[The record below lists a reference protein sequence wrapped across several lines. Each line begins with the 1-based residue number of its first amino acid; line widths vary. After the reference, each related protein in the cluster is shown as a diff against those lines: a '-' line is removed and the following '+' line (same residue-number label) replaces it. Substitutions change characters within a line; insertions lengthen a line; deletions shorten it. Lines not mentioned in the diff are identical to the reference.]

1 MTSTNHPKAP
11 KAPYKRELRFPV
23 SPTMELVADAWG
35 DPTCPPVILL
45 HGGGQTRHA
54 WGGTAERLAACGF
67 YALSVDQRGHGDSR
81 WCAQGEYGI
90 EAYVGDVHA
99 IMDTLSQA
107 PALVGAS
114 LGGMVSMIS
123 QGEIRPGSA
132 SAMVLVD
139 ITPRVESQGIQRIIQ
154 FMTAHPEG
162 YASLED
168 AAKAIAEYLP
178 HRPKPRNHAGLA
190 KNLRLGADG
199 RYRWHWDPAFL
210 TQASAR
216 TKVRDPERLTRA
228 ASALTLPTLLVRGRM
243 SDIVSEETARE
254 FLELV
259 PHAEY
264 VDVADAAH
272 MVAGDQNDVFADAVV
287 GFLRRRVATITPSR
301 PSGSQ

>member
-1 MTSTNHPKAP
+1 MRSAMTEPNDLHQ
-11 KAPYKRELRFPV
+11 RELRFRV

-35 DPTCPPVILL
+35 DPSRPPVILL

-54 WGGTAERLAACGF
+54 WGGTAEKLAACGF

-81 WCAQGEYGI
+81 WCSQGEYGI
-90 EAYVGDVHA
+90 EAYVGDLHA
-99 IMDTLSQA
+99 IMDTLKTA

-114 LGGMVSMIS
+114 LGG
-123 QGEIRPGSA
+123 
-132 SAMVLVD
+132 MVLVD

-168 AAKAIAEYLP
+168 AARAIAEYLP
-178 HRPKPRNHAGLA
+178 HRPRPRSFTGLA

-210 TQASAR
+210 TQASSR
-216 TKVRDPERLTRA
+216 TKVRDPERLTHA
-228 ASALTLPTLLVRGRM
+228 AGALALPTLLVRGRM

-254 FLELV
+254 FLQLV

-287 GFLRRRVATITPSR
+287 GFLRRRVAAADGSR
-301 PSGSQ
+301 PSDSR